1 MNNYTSLQIAVMQGN
16 HVKKRVSTHLLN
28 INFYMRNY
36 RNYILYLVTL

>member
-1 MNNYTSLQIAVMQGN
+1 MTLITDSCNEGN